1 MINEHTLKLLNK
13 LAYGAD
19 IDSLESYLTDL
30 KQAKILS
37 DITKY
42 EYNYLKLSN
51 ILKEIKPNSLFF
63 TGKTALKEI
72 PKDKYDKYFELS
84 SKYSKT
90 IYGTSDFSL
99 NKLKTEL
106 VEAKDIIAVAILE
119 GININCIYLNGYL
132 YRIYAIGKYEK
143 YIDLT
148 KMLNDKISGYI
159 EEFSKTEIV
168 ELRGKVVIPLKH
180 SELID
185 KSLNRLGATIHCIR
199 TDSNL
204 DKLEIVID
212 DMYTDFTM
220 LNIDNQ
226 LDKMQFMMNIDIN
239 VAPNAL
245 VRNIDKEVIGQ
256 ALEELDDYFDNLEDR
271 KYEFSGFEIRNNNSV
286 LKDNSELNIIYNS
299 KDSKPEE
306 VYKSTIKSISTKY
319 KHSENGDMVSIINI
333 LPIQCNNKLVVNSIE
348 IDDIYDLEKY
358 SIGIGNKVL
367 FQVAEGKAFLIKQE

>member
-199 TDSNL
+199 TDYNL

-212 DMYTDFTM
+212 DMYTDFTK

-256 ALEELDDYFDNLEDR
+256 ALEELDDYFDNLEDK
-271 KYEFSGFEIRNNNSV
+271 KYGFSGFEIRNNNSV

-319 KHSENGDMVSIINI
+319 NHSENGDMVSIINI

-367 FQVAEGKAFLIKQE
+367 FQVAEGEAFLIKQE